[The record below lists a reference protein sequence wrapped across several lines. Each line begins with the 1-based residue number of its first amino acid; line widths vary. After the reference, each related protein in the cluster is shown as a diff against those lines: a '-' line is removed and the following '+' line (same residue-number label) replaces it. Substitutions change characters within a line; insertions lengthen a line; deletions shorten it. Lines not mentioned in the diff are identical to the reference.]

1 MPWRN
6 GGGITTEIAIAHLA
20 GDPLAPLD
28 PAAAEQQRRFLY
40 RVSIADVA
48 SDGPFSRFGGYDRHI
63 MLLEGAGM
71 TIDCGAHG
79 SIDLTRPLDPRTFS
93 GDWDVVGALVA
104 GPVRDFNLMV
114 DRATA
119 SSSLEV
125 RAFDRVE
132 SIACPRGDT
141 CVIHV
146 LEGALEGASAGDT
159 LVIEA
164 DVEITPRTQS
174 PRVVIGRIN
183 RRASRTP

>member
-6 GGGITTEIAIAHLA
+6 GGGITTEIAIAHGA
-20 GDPLAPLD
+20 AESLD
-28 PAAAEQQRRFLY
+28 PAVAEHDPRFLY

-71 TIDCGAHG
+71 TLDCGAHG
-79 SIDLTRPLDPRTFS
+79 RIDLTRRLDPRTFS

-125 RAFDRVE
+125 RTVDRAE
-132 SIACPRGDT
+132 TIACARGDT

-146 LEGALEGASAGDT
+146 LEGALDGAFEGET
-159 LVIEA
+159 LIAEA
-164 DVEITPRTQS
+164 DVELAPRAQNA
-174 PRVVIGRIN
+174 RVAIARVN
-183 RRASRTP
+183 LRASRTP